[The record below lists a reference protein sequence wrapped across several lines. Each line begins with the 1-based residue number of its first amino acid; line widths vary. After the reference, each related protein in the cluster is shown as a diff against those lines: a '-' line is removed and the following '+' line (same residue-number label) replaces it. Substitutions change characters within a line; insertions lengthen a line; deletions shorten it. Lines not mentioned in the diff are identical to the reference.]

1 MIHRLTCDAIAEGE
15 FFRLHHMHKLQ
26 LVLYR
31 GHGHTKYAFELFRLK
46 TQISATCTAR
56 MVQQLK
62 FGRFFNYPLD
72 LHMEHLICEQKSQQ
86 ISQTCRNLGG

>member
-1 MIHRLTCDAIAEGE
+1 MIHRLTCDAIAEGD
-15 FFRLHHMHKLQ
+15 FCRLHHMHKLQ

-31 GHGHTKYAFELFRLK
+31 GHGHTKYAFELFRLE

-62 FGRFFNYPLD
+62 FGRFFNASGRRGKNYPSD
-72 LHMEHLICEQKSQQ
+72 LHMEHLIREQKSE
-86 ISQTCRNLGG
+86 